1 MMTLSE
7 RVRCARLPISHPDYA
22 PLYEDYEVS
31 EWVEKH
37 IEYYACP
44 ALCEELGITEEQL
57 IDEPYLLTESDYY
70 KANQKRFEKDF
81 REAKYWF
88 EFWDDLP
95 EAPF

>member
-1 MMTLSE
+1 MMTLQQ
-7 RVRCARLPISHPDYA
+7 RIHCAKLPYNHPDYA

-44 ALCEELGITEEQL
+44 EICEELGITEDQL
-57 IDEPYLLTESDYY
+57 IEEPYLLTESDYY
-70 KANQKRFEKDF
+70 EKNQKRFEKDY
-81 REAKYWF
+81 REAK
-88 EFWDDLP
+88 FWLWDELP

>member
-1 MMTLSE
+1 MMTLQQ
-7 RVRCARLPISHPDYA
+7 RIHCAKLPYNHPDYA

-31 EWVEKH
+31 EWVEKN

-44 ALCEELGITEEQL
+44 ELCEELGITEDQL

-70 KANQKRFEKDF
+70 ENNKAKFEKDYK
-81 REAKYWF
+81 EAK
-88 EFWDDLP
+88 FWLWDELP

>member
-1 MMTLSE
+1 MMTLQQ
-7 RVRCARLPISHPDYA
+7 RIHCAKLPYNHPDYA

-31 EWVEKH
+31 EWVEKN

-44 ALCEELGITEEQL
+44 ELCEELGITEDQL

-70 KANQKRFEKDF
+70 ETNKARFEKDY
-81 REAKYWF
+81 RETK
-88 EFWDDLP
+88 FWLWDELP